1 VLFKRFLPQ
10 QKRKTSEGIVNTKET
25 AILIVDDDADAG
37 RLMATLLGQSLKIEH
52 ACKIAGNAQEATSLL
67 ESSFF
72 HLVITDIQMP
82 GISGVH
88 LCEHISENY
97 PNTVVVMLSGMSEI
111 EYAIASMRAGAF
123 DYLLKPVNIPKLM
136 ESIDRALKYQE
147 ALMAKHYCE
156 QSLEEEIHDL
166 LSLNKRLRT
175 ALKPRARV
183 TEKKLAKSQKGNA

>member
-1 VLFKRFLPQ
+1 M
-10 QKRKTSEGIVNTKET
+10 NTKET
-25 AILIVDDDADAG
+25 AILLVDDDNDAG
-37 RLMATLLGQSLKIEH
+37 GLLALLLNQSLKIEH
-52 ACKIAGNAQEATSLL
+52 ACKTAKDAQEAIGLL

-82 GISGVH
+82 EISGIQ

-123 DYLLKPVNIPKLM
+123 DYLLKPVNVAKLM
-136 ESIDRALKYQE
+136 ESIERALKYQE

-175 ALKPRARV
+175 ALKPCARATDRGL
-183 TEKKLAKSQKGNA
+183 KKTHMG

>member
-1 VLFKRFLPQ
+1 M
-10 QKRKTSEGIVNTKET
+10 NTKET
-25 AILIVDDDADAG
+25 AILIVDDDTDAG
-37 RLMATLLGQSLKIEH
+37 KLLATLLGQTLKIEH
-52 ACKIAGNAQEATSLL
+52 TCKTAAGAQETMKLL

-82 GISGVH
+82 EISGIQ

-111 EYAIASMRAGAF
+111 EYAIGSMRAGAF
-123 DYLLKPVNIPKLM
+123 DYLLKPVDLARLM
-136 ESIDRALKYQE
+136 ESIERALKYQE

-175 ALKPRARV
+175 HRV
-183 TEKKLAKSQKGNA
+183 

>member
-1 VLFKRFLPQ
+1 M
-10 QKRKTSEGIVNTKET
+10 NTKET
-25 AILIVDDDADAG
+25 AILIVDDDNDAG
-37 RLMATLLGQSLKIEH
+37 KILATLLGQSLKIEH
-52 ACKIAGNAQEATSLL
+52 ACKTAEDAQEAMRLL

-72 HLVITDIQMP
+72 HLVISDIQMP
-82 GISGVH
+82 KISGVQ

-111 EYAIASMRAGAF
+111 EYAIGSMRAGAF
-123 DYLLKPVNIPKLM
+123 DYLLKPVNVPKLL
-136 ESIDRALKYQE
+136 ESIERALKYQE

-175 ALKPRARV
+175 ALKPQARV
-183 TEKKLAKSQKGNA
+183 TERGLAKTQVG